1 MKNTKLIIGAL
12 LIVVGFAGFFGGMK
26 YQQSKGFSMANIQS
40 GDTRTGMAGRSDSER
55 TRLGSN
61 SGMISGEIIDK
72 DEVSITV
79 KQADESTKIILLS
92 ENTGVNKTSEG
103 SVDDLKTGETVMI
116 FGQENPDG
124 SISAANIQLNS
135 RLREEFN
142 RMHEPDGNQ

>member
-1 MKNTKLIIGAL
+1 MKNLKLIIGAL
-12 LIVVGFAGFFGGMK
+12 LIIVGLAGFFGGMK
-26 YQQSKGFSMANIQS
+26 YQQSKGFSMNGIQS
-40 GDTRTGMAGRSDSER
+40 GDTHAGMTGRLDSER
-55 TRLGSN
+55 TRPSSN
-61 SGMISGEIIDK
+61 SGMISGEIIGK

-124 SISAANIQLNS
+124 SISATNIQLNP
-135 RLREEFN
+135 RFREGLN
-142 RMHEPDGNQ
+142 RMHQSDGNQ

>member
-1 MKNTKLIIGAL
+1 MKNSKLIIGAL
-12 LIVVGFAGFFGGMK
+12 LIAVGFAGFFGGMK
-26 YQQSKGFSMANIQS
+26 YQQSKGFSMTGIQS
-40 GDTRTGMAGRSDSER
+40 GDTHAGMTGRLDSER
-55 TRLGSN
+55 TRPSNN

-103 SVDDLKTGETVMI
+103 SVDDLKTGETVII